1 MGAYGYGCK
10 DFLAA
15 LSGAD
20 DSVVAAFAKGLKR
33 ICPVTLKELSV
44 TMDAGG
50 RASIAE
56 TLRYYASEAEQEWGM
71 NDDYMACTTSLTTTS
86 AVCTVRSSTC
96 SPRLPSGLRR
106 L

>member
-56 TLRYYASEAEQEWGM
+56 TLRYYASEAEQ
-71 NDDYMACTTSLTTTS
+71 